1 MTQVY
6 FNSGLLLVSDILIPT
21 FKWIKISSKNDL
33 KLENYG
39 SLIYFYGDEN
49 KRDAL
54 V

>member
-6 FNSGLLLVSDILIPT
+6 FNYKLLVKCDFFCPT
-21 FKWIKISSKNDL
+21 FKWIKISSVTGL

-39 SLIYFYGDEN
+39 SLLLFYGDER
-49 KRDAL
+49 KRDKL